1 PKVSPSRLL
10 QSLKGATARQANL
23 LLGRTGETF
32 WQAESYDH
40 WVRNEREFQRIA
52 AYIEENPVSAGLAAT
67 PEDWRWSSVC
77 GEAPRHAAVPA
88 RVVDEAVQ
96 HGWPAELFTE
106 VIGSLPELE
115 RSAQPPVEN
124 RANL

>member
-1 PKVSPSRLL
+1 MASMEEVITELKRLRPE
-10 QSLKGATARQANL
+10 QVDEVARIIHDLSQ
-23 LLGRTGETF
+23 TG
-32 WQAESYDH
+32 
-40 WVRNEREFQRIA
+40 
-52 AYIEENPVSAGLAAT
+52 
-67 PEDWRWSSVC
+67 C
-77 GEAPRHAAVPA
+77 GEAPLHAAVPA

-106 VIGSLPELE
+106 VIGSLPEFE

>member
-1 PKVSPSRLL
+1 MASMEEVITELKRLRPE
-10 QSLKGATARQANL
+10 QVDEVARIIHDLSQ
-23 LLGRTGETF
+23 TG
-32 WQAESYDH
+32 
-40 WVRNEREFQRIA
+40 
-52 AYIEENPVSAGLAAT
+52 
-67 PEDWRWSSVC
+67 C
-77 GEAPRHAAVPA
+77 GEAPLRAVVPA

-124 RANL
+124 RADL

>member
-1 PKVSPSRLL
+1 MASMEEVITELRRLRPEQVDEVARIIHDL
-10 QSLKGATARQANL
+10 SQTAR
-23 LLGRTGETF
+23 
-32 WQAESYDH
+32 
-40 WVRNEREFQRIA
+40 
-52 AYIEENPVSAGLAAT
+52 
-67 PEDWRWSSVC
+67 
-77 GEAPRHAAVPA
+77 GEAPLHAAVPA

-106 VIGSLPELE
+106 LIGSLPELE